1 MKAFFKK
8 YQTIAETVFL
18 LLILAGGCLWKYQE
32 WKLQQ
37 MQQEIAQKVFRF
49 HVRANS
55 DSREDQALKL
65 KVRDA
70 VGTMMQQV
78 LEGVDDVAECS
89 RIVEANLAAVA
100 DTAQRTVYQ
109 EGYPYPVSAQV
120 ETARFPQ
127 KAYGNYIFPAGEYQ
141 ALNVVIGSG
150 KGRNW
155 WCVMYPNLCFH
166 DAVYEVVD
174 DEAEK
179 TLQRVLSE
187 DEYDAVLKSGEYRIR
202 FKYLDFLN
210 RFLEE

>member
-1 MKAFFKK
+1 M
-8 YQTIAETVFL
+8 L
-18 LLILAGGCLWKYQE
+18 
-32 WKLQQ
+32 
-37 MQQEIAQKVFRF
+37 FR
-49 HVRANS
+49 S
-55 DSREDQALKL
+55 
-65 KVRDA
+65 
-70 VGTMMQQV
+70 
-78 LEGVDDVAECS
+78 
-89 RIVEANLAAVA
+89 
-100 DTAQRTVYQ
+100 
-109 EGYPYPVSAQV
+109 GYTYTVSAQM
-120 ETARFPQ
+120 ESTEFPQ

-174 DEAEK
+174 EEAEK

-210 RFLEE
+210 RFFS

>member
-1 MKAFFKK
+1 MKAFFQK
-8 YQTIAETVFL
+8 YGKVLETVFL
-18 LLILAGGCLWKYQE
+18 LVILAGGGLWKYQE

-37 MQQEIAQKVFRF
+37 TQQEIAQKVLRF

-65 KVRDA
+65 RVRDA
-70 VGTMMQQV
+70 VGAMMQQV
-78 LEGVDDVAECS
+78 LEGVEDVAECS
-89 RIVEANLAAVA
+89 RIVEANLAAVV
-100 DTAQRTVYQ
+100 DTAQQTVYE
-109 EGYPYPVSAQV
+109 EGYTYTVSAQM
-120 ETARFPQ
+120 ESTEFPQ

-141 ALNVVIGSG
+141 AVNVVIGSG

-174 DEAEK
+174 EEAEK

-210 RFLEE
+210 RFFS

>member
-1 MKAFFKK
+1 MKSFFQK
-8 YQTIAETVFL
+8 YEKVLETVFL
-18 LLILAGGCLWKYQE
+18 LVILAGGCLWKYQE

-37 MQQEIAQKVFRF
+37 TQQEIAQKVLRF

-65 KVRDA
+65 RVRDA
-70 VGTMMQQV
+70 VGAMMQQI
-78 LEGVDDVAECS
+78 LEGVEDVAECS
-89 RIVEANLAAVA
+89 RIVEANLAAVV
-100 DTAQRTVYQ
+100 DTAQQTVYE
-109 EGYPYPVSAQV
+109 EGYTYTVSAQM
-120 ETARFPQ
+120 ESTEFPQ

-155 WCVMYPNLCFH
+155 WCGMYPNLCFH

-174 DEAEK
+174 EEAEK

-210 RFLEE
+210 RFFS

>member
-1 MKAFFKK
+1 MKAFFQK
-8 YQTIAETVFL
+8 YGKVLETFFL
-18 LLILAGGCLWKYQE
+18 LVILAGGCLWKYQE

-37 MQQEIAQKVFRF
+37 TQQEIAQKVLRF

-65 KVRDA
+65 RVRDA
-70 VGTMMQQV
+70 VGAMMQQV
-78 LEGVDDVAECS
+78 LEGVEDVAECS
-89 RIVEANLAAVA
+89 RIVEANLAAVV
-100 DTAQRTVYQ
+100 DTAQQTVYE
-109 EGYPYPVSAQV
+109 EGYTYTVSAQM
-120 ETARFPQ
+120 ESTEFPQ

-174 DEAEK
+174 EEAEK

-210 RFLEE
+210 RFFS

>member
-1 MKAFFKK
+1 MKAFFQK
-8 YQTIAETVFL
+8 YGKVLETVFL
-18 LLILAGGCLWKYQE
+18 LVILAGGCLWKYQE

-37 MQQEIAQKVFRF
+37 TQQEIAQKVLRF

-65 KVRDA
+65 RVRDA
-70 VGTMMQQV
+70 VGAMMQQV
-78 LEGVDDVAECS
+78 LESVEDVAECS
-89 RIVEANLAAVA
+89 RIVEANLAAVV
-100 DTAQRTVYQ
+100 DTAQQTVYE
-109 EGYPYPVSAQV
+109 EGYTYTVSAQM
-120 ETARFPQ
+120 ESTEFPQ

-174 DEAEK
+174 EEAEK

-210 RFLEE
+210 RFFS

>member
-1 MKAFFKK
+1 MKAFFQK
-8 YQTIAETVFL
+8 YGKVLETVFL
-18 LLILAGGCLWKYQE
+18 LVILAGGCLWKYQE

-37 MQQEIAQKVFRF
+37 TQQEIAQKVLRF

-65 KVRDA
+65 RVRDA
-70 VGTMMQQV
+70 VGAMMQQV
-78 LEGVDDVAECS
+78 LEGVEDVAECS
-89 RIVEANLAAVA
+89 RIVEANLAAVV
-100 DTAQRTVYQ
+100 DTAQQTVYE
-109 EGYPYPVSAQV
+109 EGYTYTVSAHMQST
-120 ETARFPQ
+120 EYPQ

-174 DEAEK
+174 EEAEK

-210 RFLEE
+210 RFMK

>member
-1 MKAFFKK
+1 MKAFFQK
-8 YQTIAETVFL
+8 YQAVLETVFL

-32 WKLQQ
+32 WRLQQ
-37 MQQEIAQKVFRF
+37 TQQEIAGKILRF

-55 DSREDQALKL
+55 DSSKDQALKL

-70 VGTMMQQV
+70 VGAMMQQV
-78 LEGVDDVAECS
+78 LEGVDDVQECS
-89 RIVEANLAAVA
+89 RLVQENLAAVV
-100 DTAQRTVYQ
+100 DTAQQTVYQ
-109 EGYPYPVSAQV
+109 EGYTYPVTAQI
-120 ETARFPQ
+120 ETTDFPQ
-127 KAYGNYIFPAGEYQ
+127 KTYGNYVFPAGEYQ

-179 TLQRVLSE
+179 SLQRVLSE
-187 DEYDAVLKSGEYRIR
+187 DEYDAVLKSGEYQIR

-210 RFLEE
+210 RFFK

>member
-1 MKAFFKK
+1 MKAFFQK
-8 YQTIAETVFL
+8 YGKVLETVFL
-18 LLILAGGCLWKYQE
+18 LVILAGGCLWKYQE

-37 MQQEIAQKVFRF
+37 TQQEIAQKVLRF

-65 KVRDA
+65 RVRDA
-70 VGTMMQQV
+70 VGAMMQQV
-78 LEGVDDVAECS
+78 LEGVEDVAECS
-89 RIVEANLAAVA
+89 RIVEANLAAVV
-100 DTAQRTVYQ
+100 DTAQQTVYE
-109 EGYPYPVSAQV
+109 EGYTYTVSAQM
-120 ETARFPQ
+120 ESTEFPQ

-174 DEAEK
+174 EEAEK
-179 TLQRVLSE
+179 TLQRVLSV
-187 DEYDAVLKSGEYRIR
+187 DEYDAVLISGDYRIR
-202 FKYLDFLN
+202 F
-210 RFLEE
+210 

>member
-1 MKAFFKK
+1 MKAFFQK
-8 YQTIAETVFL
+8 YGKVLETVFL
-18 LLILAGGCLWKYQE
+18 LVILAGGCLWKYQE

-37 MQQEIAQKVFRF
+37 TLQEIAQKVLRF

-65 KVRDA
+65 RVRDA
-70 VGTMMQQV
+70 VGAMMQQV
-78 LEGVDDVAECS
+78 LEGVEDVAECS
-89 RIVEANLAAVA
+89 RIVEANLAAVV
-100 DTAQRTVYQ
+100 DTAQQTVYE
-109 EGYPYPVSAQV
+109 EGYTYTVSAQM
-120 ETARFPQ
+120 ESTEFPQ

-174 DEAEK
+174 EEAEK

-210 RFLEE
+210 RFFS

>member
-1 MKAFFKK
+1 
-8 YQTIAETVFL
+8 
-18 LLILAGGCLWKYQE
+18 
-32 WKLQQ
+32 
-37 MQQEIAQKVFRF
+37 
-49 HVRANS
+49 
-55 DSREDQALKL
+55 
-65 KVRDA
+65 
-70 VGTMMQQV
+70 MQQV
-78 LEGVDDVAECS
+78 LEGVEDVAECS
-89 RIVEANLAAVA
+89 RIVEANLAAVV
-100 DTAQRTVYQ
+100 DTAQQTVYE
-109 EGYPYPVSAQV
+109 EGYTYTVSAQM
-120 ETARFPQ
+120 ESTEFPQ

-174 DEAEK
+174 EEAEK

-210 RFLEE
+210 RFFS

>member
-1 MKAFFKK
+1 MKAFFQK
-8 YQTIAETVFL
+8 YGKVLETVFL
-18 LLILAGGCLWKYQE
+18 LVILAGGCLWKYQE

-37 MQQEIAQKVFRF
+37 TQQEIAQKVLRF

-65 KVRDA
+65 RVRDA
-70 VGTMMQQV
+70 VGAMMQQV
-78 LEGVDDVAECS
+78 LEGVEDVAECS
-89 RIVEANLAAVA
+89 RIVEANLAAVV
-100 DTAQRTVYQ
+100 DTAQQTVYE
-109 EGYPYPVSAQV
+109 EGYTYTVSAQM
-120 ETARFPQ
+120 ESTEFPQ

-174 DEAEK
+174 EEAEK

-187 DEYDAVLKSGEYRIR
+187 DEYDAVLKSGE
-202 FKYLDFLN
+202 
-210 RFLEE
+210 

>member
-1 MKAFFKK
+1 MKAFFQK
-8 YQTIAETVFL
+8 YGKVLETVFL
-18 LLILAGGCLWKYQE
+18 LVILAGGCLWKYQE

-37 MQQEIAQKVFRF
+37 TQQEIAQKVLRF

-65 KVRDA
+65 RVRDA
-70 VGTMMQQV
+70 VGAMMQQV
-78 LEGVDDVAECS
+78 LEGVEDVAECS
-89 RIVEANLAAVA
+89 RIVEANLAAVV
-100 DTAQRTVYQ
+100 DTAQQTVYE
-109 EGYPYPVSAQV
+109 EGYTYTVSAQM
-120 ETARFPQ
+120 ESTEFPQ

-150 KGRNW
+150 IGRNW

-174 DEAEK
+174 EEAEK

-210 RFLEE
+210 RFFS